1 MKEIQFILEDRYQYP
16 IMYMY
21 KKIRKALQPFTGE
34 EQYHIQYCSA
44 AGIRTA
50 IEVDKDK
57 KIIYLPEKK
66 MSVLW
71 CLAYAYTAMKE
82 EQGMLEK
89 QMVHSMACLAKA
101 IRENANAAWTEDYCD
116 PGTIVGIEN
125 PALTEKMKQITE
137 ETNREFLLFIA
148 YLLSEPMRG
157 EKTEETYLVKKL
169 LPYMND
175 EAEIKISGTVNETA
189 ECYKA

>member
-21 KKIRKALQPFTGE
+21 KKIRKAIQPFTGE
-34 EQYHIQYCSA
+34 EQYKIQYCSA
-44 AGIRTA
+44 AGARTA
-50 IEVDKDK
+50 IEVDKEK
-57 KIIYLPEKK
+57 KTVYLPEKK

-89 QMVHSMACLAKA
+89 QMVHSMACLAKSLNGKDA
-101 IRENANAAWTEDYCD
+101 VTWTEDFCD

-125 PALTEKMKQITE
+125 PAITEKMKQITE
-137 ETNREFLLFIA
+137 ETNREFLAFIA
-148 YLLSEPMRG
+148 HLVSEPMTG
-157 EKTEETYLVKKL
+157 EKTEETPIIKKL
-169 LPYMND
+169 LPYMDD
-175 EAEIKISGTVNETA
+175 EAEIKTFGSVNETA
-189 ECYKA
+189 EWYKA